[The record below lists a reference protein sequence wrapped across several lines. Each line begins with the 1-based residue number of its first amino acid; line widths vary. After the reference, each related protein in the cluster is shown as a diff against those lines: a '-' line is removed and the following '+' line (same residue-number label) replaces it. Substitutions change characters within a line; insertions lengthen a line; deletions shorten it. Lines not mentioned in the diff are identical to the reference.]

1 MPVSL
6 LQGIA
11 VQLLLATSL
20 LTTTTAVDVLRRGN
34 VAPGKSIVAAIQN
47 AHDAGTGIQP
57 RFNFF
62 AKLAGS
68 TTEYEVHVREAVPAV
83 TSETTISFQG
93 GKSNTVN
100 EDNVA
105 NMLVGDEPGVIVLI
119 AVKKKGGKVNG
130 IVQKKDGKKMK
141 FKQNVGEGKVSIE

>member
-34 VAPGKSIVAAIQN
+34 IAPGKSIVAAIQN

-57 RFNFF
+57 WFNFF
-62 AKLAGS
+62 AEGS

-83 TSETTISFQG
+83 TSETTISLQG

-119 AVKKKGGKVNG
+119 AVEKKGGKVNG

>member
-20 LTTTTAVDVLRRGN
+20 LTTTTAVDVIRRST
-34 VAPGKSIVAAIQN
+34 VAPRKSNTAAIQN
-47 AHDAGTGIQP
+47 AHDDGIQP
-57 RFNFF
+57 RFNLF

-68 TTEYEVHVREAVPAV
+68 TTEYEVHVRKAVPAV
-83 TSETTISFQG
+83 TSETKISFQG

-105 NMLVGDEPGVIVLI
+105 TMLVGDKPGIIALI
-119 AVKKKGGKVNG
+119 AVEKKGGKVNG
-130 IVQKKDGKKMK
+130 IIQKKDGKKMK

>member
-57 RFNFF
+57 RFNLF
-62 AKLAGS
+62 AELAGS
-68 TTEYEVHVREAVPAV
+68 TTEYEVHVHEAVPAV